1 MIGAVTV
8 SRFSIPAGKER
19 EYEEMLRSFGDEVA
33 DDKGFVS
40 TSVWQDLSNPNK
52 FVRLTGFKSFDALF
66 SSYDQMVASGFL
78 EEAVEKWGV
87 APDVMRVEPV
97 DEFKSGFGKMREH
110 EILSLSVRVMDPG
123 YGDAWIE
130 KMKYNFD
137 EISALPGMEGWFIGR
152 SDEVSDEIVGI
163 ASWDTEEAC
172 RRSIPP
178 KVHYP
183 IGIYRRYR

>member
-1 MIGAVTV
+1 MIGAATV

-33 DDKGFVS
+33 DDKGFVA
-40 TSVWQDLSNPNK
+40 TSVWQDLSDPNR
-52 FVRLTGFKSFDALF
+52 FVRLTGFKDFDTLF
-66 SSYDQMVASGFL
+66 KSYDEMVASGFL
-78 EEAVEKWGV
+78 EEAVAKWGI
-87 APDVMRVEPV
+87 APDVMRLEPV
-97 DEFKSGFGKMREH
+97 AEHGTGFKKLREN
-110 EILSLSVRVMDPG
+110 EILSLSIRVMDPG

-130 KMKYNFD
+130 KMKYNFE
-137 EISALPGMEGWFIGR
+137 EISALPGMAGWFIGR
-152 SDEVSDEIVGI
+152 SDEVTDEIVGV
-163 ASWDTEEAC
+163 ASWESEEAC